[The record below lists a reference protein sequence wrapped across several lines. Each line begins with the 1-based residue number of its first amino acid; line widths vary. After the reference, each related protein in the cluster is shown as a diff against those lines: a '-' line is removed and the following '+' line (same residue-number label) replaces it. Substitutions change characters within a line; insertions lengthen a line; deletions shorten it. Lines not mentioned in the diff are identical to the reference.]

1 MIENNNWVKE
11 TLKNKN
17 LALIG
22 FADLSVI
29 DSNICYGFQYGISF
43 AIALK
48 EFPSITNEPSKE
60 YYDEY
65 NKINKE
71 LIDISVF
78 LANKIKEHGFN
89 AYSLAH
95 EKPNDKFRT
104 RLPFKTLATRAGL
117 GWIGKSAALVT
128 EQFGNAIR
136 LNGVLTDMPLET
148 GIPITTSFCGNCEE
162 CVRNCPGNA
171 IKCNNWG
178 LNLDRDDLV
187 NAHECRKVVKKRGE
201 IWNVTH
207 GTCGICLAVCP
218 YTKKYIRLVRQPTG
232 LSNKSIDNYQKIVE

>member
-1 MIENNNWVKE
+1 MNFINKLFSGNSSKVENNNWVKE

-29 DSNICYGFQYGISF
+29 DSNICDGFQYGISF

-48 EFPSITNEPSKE
+48 VFPSIANEPSKE

-65 NKINKE
+65 KKINKE

-78 LANKIKEHGFN
+78 LADEIKKHGFD

-95 EKPNDKFRT
+95 EKPNDEFRT

-128 EQFGNAIR
+128 EKFGNAIR

-148 GIPITTSFCGNCEE
+148 GIPVTTSFCGNCEE
-162 CVRNCPGNA
+162 CVKNCPGNA
-171 IKCNNWG
+171 IKGNNWVI
-178 LNLDRDDLV
+178 NSDRDDLL

-201 IWNVTH
+201 ILNVTH

-218 YTKKYIRLVRQPTG
+218 YTRKYIG
-232 LSNKSIDNYQKIVE
+232 NI

>member
-1 MIENNNWVKE
+1 MVENNNWVKE

-22 FADLSVI
+22 FADLSNI
-29 DSNICYGFQYGISF
+29 GSNICYGFQYGISF

-48 EFPSITNEPSKE
+48 VFPSITNEPSKE

-65 NKINKE
+65 KKTSKE
-71 LIDISVF
+71 LMDISVF
-78 LANKIKEHGFN
+78 LANEIKEHGFN
-89 AYSLAH
+89 AYSLAR
-95 EKPNDKFRT
+95 EKQNDEFRT

-148 GIPITTSFCGNCEE
+148 GIPITSSLCGNCEE
-162 CVRNCPGNA
+162 CVKYCPGNA
-171 IKCNNWG
+171 IRGNNWV
-178 LNLDRDDLV
+178 LNLDRDDLL
-187 NAHECRKVVKKRGE
+187 NAYECKKAVIKRGE
-201 IWNVTH
+201 IWNVTD

-218 YTKKYIRLVRQPTG
+218 YTKRYI
-232 LSNKSIDNYQKIVE
+232 NNYQKNME